1 MKINKKKLIKD
12 LIYMGYDYEDSIYEL
27 SNLISWYMSLPD
39 EMKLYR
45 ILQVDSEDDIDLT
58 YPGSHYSTNK
68 KMLLR
73 NHTYTTGY
81 GENKYLIEVLSDKS
95 LFDVNETLSNNILY
109 PNENEIT
116 LKNKGKGVK
125 ILSIKKI
132 VKTINENEGVNISPF
147 ILRRYQPNKLKK
159 LLSKSFVYWYYETKN
174 KEDFVKSVF
183 KSIVETYFQLYYG
196 IYIHD
201 RVSDVDINQFM
212 SYLKKLHLPFV
223 IDWYEKKKNSG

>member
-12 LIYMGYDYEDSIYEL
+12 FIYMGFDYESSIDEL
-27 SNLISWYMSLPD
+27 SNLISWYKSLPD

-45 ILQVDSEDDIDLT
+45 ILQVDSEDDIDLD

-81 GENKYLIEVLSDKS
+81 GENKYLIGVLANKS

-132 VKTINENEGVNISPF
+132 VKTINENEGVKISSF
-147 ILRRYQPNKLKK
+147 ILRRYQSNRLKK
-159 LLSKSFVYWYYETKN
+159 LLNKSFVYWYYTTKN
-174 KEDFVKSVF
+174 KEDFVESVF
-183 KSIVETYFQLYYG
+183 NSIVETYFQLYYG
-196 IYIHD
+196 VNIHD
-201 RVSDVDINQFM
+201 RISDVDINEFIGH
-212 SYLKKLHLPFV
+212 LKKLHLPFV
-223 IDWYEKKKNSG
+223 INWYDKKKSSD